1 VQQRIDQLLVGI
13 IGGAWQRGVGHNLI
27 TPECPNAVALL
38 EPAAKGNEV
47 VTFESCSDAHPGSQ
61 LLRIW

>member
-13 IGGAWQRGVGHNLI
+13 IGRACQRGVGHN
-27 TPECPNAVALL
+27 PECPIAAALL

-47 VTFESCSDAHPGSQ
+47 VTFENCSDAHPGSQ